1 MLAPLED
8 RSVLTVRG
16 CDEVCAVEKELHELR
31 RALRA
36 SRLRLRCSAL
46 QGALQVMAMNAEIVR
61 LKKCCQ
67 RQAQQIERYASGA
80 VVVDLGRKLMSLA
93 EANARLIDD
102 SRRATVLE
110 KVLGL
115 SEAERRRLARER
127 DGMALELARFRRD
140 ALLGVNG

>member
-46 QGALQVMAMNAEIVR
+46 R
-61 LKKCCQ
+61 
-67 RQAQQIERYASGA
+67 
-80 VVVDLGRKLMSLA
+80 
-93 EANARLIDD
+93 AR
-102 SRRATVLE
+102 
-110 KVLGL
+110 
-115 SEAERRRLARER
+115 AR
-127 DGMALELARFRRD
+127 
-140 ALLGVNG
+140 